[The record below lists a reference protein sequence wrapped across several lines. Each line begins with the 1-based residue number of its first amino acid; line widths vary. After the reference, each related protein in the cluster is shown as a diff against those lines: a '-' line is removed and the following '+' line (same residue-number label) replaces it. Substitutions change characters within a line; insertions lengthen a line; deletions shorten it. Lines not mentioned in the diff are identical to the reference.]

1 MSIIKDMVDVIN
13 ARIAE
18 TTEQRNSLLNYL
30 KRRPWDESVQLMTML
45 LSLKP
50 EENKKDKPEKVVM

>member
-1 MSIIKDMVDVIN
+1 MERQKMFKIT
-13 ARIAE
+13 E
-18 TTEQRNSLLNYL
+18 EQRNSLLNYL